1 MTWQSFFITSHL
13 TVDGPLLQYRE
24 RSDRMT
30 SWTSSVG
37 LKIAPL
43 SVASGRCARG
53 TVLSVASGRYAR
65 GTVLRYLAKLS
76 QRPSDD
82 LPDMTLIVRVRIDA
96 LNGVISKF
104 GSGALSFPDTKALT
118 TTIVDD

>member
-1 MTWQSFFITSHL
+1 
-13 TVDGPLLQYRE
+13 
-24 RSDRMT
+24 MT

-43 SVASGRCARG
+43 G
-53 TVLSVASGRYAR
+53 VASGRYAL
-65 GTVLRYLAKLS
+65 LRYLAKLS

>member
-1 MTWQSFFITSHL
+1 
-13 TVDGPLLQYRE
+13 
-24 RSDRMT
+24 MT

-37 LKIAPL
+37 LKIAPLSVASGRYARGTVLSVASGRNARGTVL

>member
-1 MTWQSFFITSHL
+1 M
-13 TVDGPLLQYRE
+13 
-24 RSDRMT
+24 
-30 SWTSSVG
+30 SSG
-37 LKIAPL
+37 RYARGTELC
-43 SVASGRCARG
+43 VASGRCARG
-53 TVLSVASGRYAR
+53 TELSVASGRYAR

-82 LPDMTLIVRVRIDA
+82 LAEMPLIVRVRIDA

-104 GSGALSFPDTKALT
+104 GSGALSFPDMKALT